1 MKSEIEKCNL
11 EFGKYLAT
19 ITLQFIEENNLT
31 QGFNEV
37 DVRNA
42 WYDIMGKAIAN
53 YTTAIQF
60 KNETLFIALSSSV
73 LREEL
78 SYGIDK
84 ILKNLNEELGE
95 ELIKKVVLR

>member
-1 MKSEIEKCNL
+1 MAKRNAEHINL
-11 EFGKYLAT
+11 KDALGA
-19 ITLQFIEENNLT
+19 FIEENNLT

-42 WYDIMGKAIAN
+42 WYGIMGKAIAN

-60 KNETLFIALSSSV
+60 KNETLFISLSSSV

-95 ELIKKVVLR
+95 ELIKKLVLR